1 MAQSETII
9 GLLDIPEQQ
18 KNKNVE
24 IRPKEINKWIN
35 TLPRANVGETAKLVY
50 KNLYQLNRTKI
61 SDSDRLK
68 ILTLFGEPI
77 NFLAEALKKHF
88 LGLPFPLIA
97 KKQQIALLAREIQ
110 AEMAVGYKI
119 VAEGKLT
126 GRRSSLGSS
135 RINNK
140 TLTTTI
146 YYAMRYLGIVLLRSY
161 QIYVPVPDDIWKQI
175 NRLYIHAYQNGFAN
189 VAIANN
195 ENKYITQPSIENLF
209 KQMLLLSLASPY
221 RLRQGDIEKVDSFLQ
236 QWSPYAAL
244 CSIEDSEQQVGMFSI
259 NLSNDDAPG
268 FFIPS
273 DNPTALVRILDTS
286 NLISAIKD
294 GITHYSRYVSS
305 HGGNKNN
312 VLSKKVLKLLQMTW
326 GGIAKRSFS
335 RSRKKSKVLVT
346 FGLSS
351 IHHLIYQTMKSAI
364 EQNQEL
370 KKKSVNK
377 NTPNE
382 VWPPKD
388 RGAANFNEPK
398 KQNAFS
404 DLDLLEPVYE
414 KKAQFTSRSVF
425 AVAQPHSSK
434 QDIWSPLYNVSAVDF
449 DDTLSS
455 YSTGMGEFN
464 FVNEPQTV
472 KHETHLC
479 ESVNES
485 PGGYRLLWRPAS
497 HRNKLINALVGELI
511 GIREYRDDAPPQR
524 GIGVIRWMKHNSINK
539 QLELGVQKLAP
550 HAISAGIQI
559 VKKIKT
565 QGSFIRTLLL
575 PEIESMNQ
583 PMTLITPSTYS
594 VGNILTMSIFGDK
607 ILIKL
612 TKLVEMT
619 GTFSHFQFSTL
630 SQEELTDHDNDQ
642 SGLNFDDVW
651 SLIK

>member
-9 GLLDIPEQQ
+9 GLLGIPEQQ

-161 QIYVPVPDDIWKQI
+161 QIYVPVPDNIWKQI

-273 DNPTALVRILDTS
+273 DNPTRSEEHTS
-286 NLISAIKD
+286 ELQ
-294 GITHYSRYVSS
+294 S
-305 HGGNKNN
+305 H
-312 VLSKKVLKLLQMTW
+312 
-326 GGIAKRSFS
+326 
-335 RSRKKSKVLVT
+335 
-346 FGLSS
+346 
-351 IHHLIYQTMKSAI
+351 
-364 EQNQEL
+364 
-370 KKKSVNK
+370 
-377 NTPNE
+377 
-382 VWPPKD
+382 
-388 RGAANFNEPK
+388 
-398 KQNAFS
+398 
-404 DLDLLEPVYE
+404 
-414 KKAQFTSRSVF
+414 
-425 AVAQPHSSK
+425 
-434 QDIWSPLYNVSAVDF
+434 
-449 DDTLSS
+449 
-455 YSTGMGEFN
+455 
-464 FVNEPQTV
+464 
-472 KHETHLC
+472 
-479 ESVNES
+479 
-485 PGGYRLLWRPAS
+485 
-497 HRNKLINALVGELI
+497 
-511 GIREYRDDAPPQR
+511 
-524 GIGVIRWMKHNSINK
+524 
-539 QLELGVQKLAP
+539 
-550 HAISAGIQI
+550 
-559 VKKIKT
+559 
-565 QGSFIRTLLL
+565 
-575 PEIESMNQ
+575 
-583 PMTLITPSTYS
+583 
-594 VGNILTMSIFGDK
+594 
-607 ILIKL
+607 
-612 TKLVEMT
+612 
-619 GTFSHFQFSTL
+619 
-630 SQEELTDHDNDQ
+630 
-642 SGLNFDDVW
+642 
-651 SLIK
+651 